1 MKDADEALNHMS
13 RLVTANTQTMGML
26 SAQAIVLGQFF
37 DAALPQ
43 LTIVQRG
50 EVTRSFRQGI
60 EGVLSLTD
68 DVGLSAEFHSVL
80 LQITNS
86 ILVALGQKSAAC
98 Q

>member
-1 MKDADEALNHMS
+1 MKNADEALSDMS
-13 RLVTANTQTMGML
+13 RLVTTNTKTMGML

-43 LTIVQRG
+43 LTILQRG

-60 EGVLSLTD
+60 EDVLSLTD
-68 DVGLSAEFHSVL
+68 DVALPADYHSAL
-80 LQITNS
+80 LQLTNS
-86 ILVALGQKSAAC
+86 ILVALGQESAAR